1 MVDATINMVVK
12 RLAPIIEQRVRDEV
26 NLLLN
31 SRNEAASL
39 ASKLK
44 RIQQLL
50 EAAERKGVTD
60 PQVKAWLEKI
70 EDVAYEMDDV
80 LDEWEMRI
88 HEHET
93 EGSEDVSD
101 FWEKVSSFIQSLC
114 LCFQDVIKRRRIAL
128 KIKQLNGRLESIA
141 KENDDEF
148 KFLPNLSEEIDQESQ
163 RFNRVLA
170 TSFVDE
176 SKIKGRVDD
185 KNILLSKLLSES
197 EKGNGIQIISI
208 VGTGGLGKTTLAQ
221 LVFNDFRVKTH
232 FEQSIWICVSNPFNE
247 IRIAKAILESLNQ
260 TSPNL
265 TEFQTLLQC
274 IETTVSGKRFLL
286 VLDDVWEHDEHKWKP
301 LKICLSKGAPDSRIL
316 VTTRNRSVAK
326 MMGTVNNHLLR
337 PLSDSECFV
346 VLSQKAFEEN
356 KENHNTLEP
365 IGRKIA
371 KKCNGLPLAAETLGS
386 LLQFKDTV
394 QEWNNVLNSEI
405 WQLEVAE
412 VDIFP
417 HLYLSYNELRPA
429 VKRCFSYCAIFPK
442 DSKIK
447 VDTLIRM
454 WMAQGFLSG
463 ESAAKMELKGQEYV
477 KDLATR
483 SFFQGIT
490 VGDLTRQVLSCKMHD
505 IIHDFAPFLTKSE
518 LFSVDITDD
527 IGITAKEASCP
538 NARHLNWKDH
548 GMASSPV
555 LICSV
560 EKLRSFLCENYLPP
574 HVLSTLKCVRLLN
587 LSHCELRELPPEMGN
602 LIHLRYLD
610 LSYNYIREFPRTLC
624 GLYYLQTLNLL
635 GCEDLTTLPAEINKL
650 INLRHLL
657 VSVFSDAVYFLQG
670 LEKLTGLRT
679 LKYFKAGR
687 GRNNL
692 GCLQNLNQLEGE
704 LLIFVDNLNE
714 ESDAVEAQKAA
725 LTNKNSLTALHLQFT
740 GEVSMD
746 VMVAL
751 QPPPN
756 LLKLKLEGYVGIEFH
771 RWITM
776 SLNNLKVVEIY
787 RCSSLPPLGNLQF
800 LERLHI
806 GSIENMTYLGREFLG
821 ITGDGRAIAFP
832 KLKRFDIFACEE
844 WTEWEDIREEEEDVV
859 SIMPCLMILRV
870 SLCPNLKALPHRL
883 LSRTPLKKLY
893 ITNSHL
899 IIEQYNSR
907 GGYEFLS
914 PTCRVI
920 VD

>member
-1 MVDATINMVVK
+1 MVDATIKMVVK

-88 HEHET
+88 HEHEM

-101 FWEKVSSFIQSLC
+101 FWEKVSSFIQFLC
-114 LCFQDVIKRRRIAL
+114 LCFQDVIDRRRIAL

-148 KFLPNLSEEIDQESQ
+148 KFLPNLSEEIDRESQ
-163 RFNRVLA
+163 HFMRVLA
-170 TSFVDE
+170 TSFVDR
-176 SKIKGRVDD
+176 STVRGRDD
-185 KNILLSKLLSES
+185 DQNILVSKLLSES

-221 LVFNDFRVKTH
+221 LVFNDIRVKKH

-301 LKICLSKGAPDSRIL
+301 LKICLSKGAPESRIL

-337 PLSDSECFV
+337 PLSDPECFA
-346 VLSQKAFEEN
+346 VLSQIAFEEN
-356 KENHNTLEP
+356 MENHNTLEP

-371 KKCNGLPLAAETLGS
+371 KKCNGLPLAAKTLGS

-429 VKRCFSYCAIFPK
+429 VKRCFSYCAILPK

-447 VDTLIRM
+447 ADTLVRM

-463 ESAAKMELKGQEYV
+463 DSAANMELKGREYV
-477 KDLATR
+477 KDLAMR
-483 SFFQGIT
+483 SFFQYT
-490 VGDLTRQVLSCKMHD
+490 VGDITGQVLSCKMHD
-505 IIHDFAPFLTKSE
+505 IIHDFAHFLTKSE

-527 IGITAKEASCP
+527 KGITAEAASCP

-560 EKLRSFLCENYLPP
+560 EKLRSFFCENYLPP

-657 VSVFSDAVYFLQG
+657 VSLFSDAVYFLQG

-692 GCLQNLNQLEGE
+692 GCLKNLNQLEGE
-704 LLIFVDNLNE
+704 LLISVDNLNE
-714 ESDAVEAQKAA
+714 ESDAVEAKDAA
-725 LTNKNSLTALHLQFT
+725 LINKNSLGCLNLQFT

-756 LLKLKLEGYVGIEFH
+756 LLKLKLEGYV
-771 RWITM
+771 
-776 SLNNLKVVEIY
+776 
-787 RCSSLPPLGNLQF
+787 
-800 LERLHI
+800 
-806 GSIENMTYLGREFLG
+806 
-821 ITGDGRAIAFP
+821 GDGRAIAFP

-859 SIMPCLMILRV
+859 SIMPCLLILRV

-883 LSRTPLKKLY
+883 LSRTPLRVLY

-907 GGYEFLS
+907 GGDEFLS

>member
-12 RLAPIIEQRVRDEV
+12 RLAPIIEKRVRDEV
-26 NLLLN
+26 NLVL
-31 SRNEAASL
+31 SSAKEAANL

-50 EAAERKGVTD
+50 EAAERKGVID

-80 LDEWEMRI
+80 LDEWEMKI
-88 HEHET
+88 HEHEM

-114 LCFQDVIKRRRIAL
+114 LCFKDVIERRRISL
-128 KIKQLNGRLESIA
+128 KIKELNGRLESIA

-148 KFLPNLSEEIDQESQ
+148 KFLPNLSEEKDRESQ
-163 RFNRVLA
+163 HFKRVSA

-176 SKIKGRVDD
+176 STIKGRDD
-185 KNILLSKLLSES
+185 DQNILVSKLLSES
-197 EKGNGIQIISI
+197 QKGNGIQIISI

-221 LVFNDFRVKTH
+221 LGFNDFRVKKH
-232 FEQSIWICVSNPFNE
+232 FEQKIWICVSNPFNE

-301 LKICLSKGAPDSRIL
+301 LKICLSKGAPESRIL
-316 VTTRNRSVAK
+316 LTTRNRSVAK
-326 MMGTVNNHLLR
+326 MMGTVYNHLLR
-337 PLSDSECFV
+337 PLSDPECFA
-346 VLSQKAFEEN
+346 VLSQIAFEEK

-371 KKCNGLPLAAETLGS
+371 KKCDGLPLAAKTLGS

-463 ESAAKMELKGQEYV
+463 ESAAEMELKGREYV
-477 KDLATR
+477 KDLA
-483 SFFQGIT
+483 
-490 VGDLTRQVLSCKMHD
+490 M
-505 IIHDFAPFLTKSE
+505 
-518 LFSVDITDD
+518 
-527 IGITAKEASCP
+527 
-538 NARHLNWKDH
+538 
-548 GMASSPV
+548 
-555 LICSV
+555 
-560 EKLRSFLCENYLPP
+560 
-574 HVLSTLKCVRLLN
+574 LLN
-587 LSHCELRELPPEMGN
+587 LSHCGLRELSPEMGN

-610 LSYNYIREFPRTLC
+610 LSYNDIREFPRTLC

-635 GCEDLTTLPAEINKL
+635 GCEDLSPLPEEINKL

-657 VSVFSDAVYFLQG
+657 VSYFSDAVYFPQG

-679 LKYFKAGR
+679 LKYLKAGR

-692 GCLQNLNQLEGE
+692 GTLKNLNQLEGV
-704 LLIFVDNLNE
+704 LLILVDNLNE
-714 ESDAVEAQKAA
+714 ESDAIEAQDAA
-725 LTNKNSLTALHLQFT
+725 LKNKNSLAALHLQFT

-746 VMVAL
+746 VMEAL
-751 QPPPN
+751 QPPAN
-756 LLKLKLEGYVGIEFH
+756 LLKLTLEGYVGIEFH

-806 GSIENMTYLGREFLG
+806 GSMLNMNYLGREFLG

-832 KLKRFDIFACEE
+832 KLKRLDIFACDE

-859 SIMPCLMILRV
+859 SIMPCLRILRV
-870 SLCPNLKALPHRL
+870 SFCPNLKALPPRL
-883 LSRTPLKKLY
+883 LRRTPLAKK
-893 ITNSHL
+893 NH
-899 IIEQYNSR
+899 
-907 GGYEFLS
+907 
-914 PTCRVI
+914 I
-920 VD
+920 V